1 MSDLPQVCGSLRQ
14 EVAGRLR
21 ALGGTVPPYRLRR
34 GAGRPHHF
42 CLPRAPQA
50 WQTAWNDRYAGWAH
64 AAWQAG
70 YLKVTLTPHT
80 LAGALE
86 ALADAPGPPARP
98 GLSLRLA
105 AQLYGGLTLP
115 MDWDDPVWR
124 DWAWQ
129 LILMTE
135 QPDVRQVRTFA
146 QCVST
151 ALATRCAP
159 DLLARATLPV
169 AARLDETKE
178 ELG

>member
-1 MSDLPQVCGSLRQ
+1 MSDLPQACGSLRQ
-14 EVAGRLR
+14 EAAARLR
-21 ALGGTVPPYRLRR
+21 ALGGETPPCRLRR
-34 GAGRPHHF
+34 GSGRPYHF
-42 CLPRAPQA
+42 CLPRAPQDWA
-50 WQTAWNDRYAGWAH
+50 AAWNGRHADWAH

-70 YLKVTLTPHT
+70 YLNLTLTPQT
-80 LAGALE
+80 LAGALT
-86 ALADAPGPPARP
+86 ALADAPCPPARP

-105 AQLYGGLTLP
+105 AQLHGGLTLP

-135 QPDVRQVRTFA
+135 QPDVRQARAFG
-146 QCVST
+146 QCVSM

-159 DLLARATLPV
+159 ELLARASLPV
-169 AARLDETKE
+169 AVKLDRAKE